1 MMALSIMA
9 SVYSKRGDRA
19 TAQKLLQ
26 QGLDQNGSWVN
37 GYTALAAN
45 QRGAGDPQGAVDT
58 LERGLKA
65 SPDSSLLKILLASSQ
80 EKLNNK
86 ARAVELYEDVLK
98 TNPDHQAVINNLA
111 SLLTNEYASAENI
124 NRAVKLTERFAD
136 SEQPYF
142 VDTYAW
148 ALIKAD
154 LAEVAEPLL
163 AKVTEVAPAVA
174 VFHYHRGVG
183 LSRLGREDEAKESL
197 LRARDLASSDAS
209 LQAQI
214 SVALSNL
221 KGGS

>member
-1 MMALSIMA
+1 MALPIS
-9 SVYSKRGDRA
+9 
-19 TAQKLLQ
+19 
-26 QGLDQNGSWVN
+26 
-37 GYTALAAN
+37 
-45 QRGAGDPQGAVDT
+45 
-58 LERGLKA
+58 
-65 SPDSSLLKILLASSQ
+65 
-80 EKLNNK
+80 NK
-86 ARAVELYEDVLK
+86 DRAVELYEEVLK

-111 SLLTNEYASAENI
+111 SLLTDEYASAENI

-154 LAEVAEPLL
+154 LPEVAEPLL

-183 LSRLGREDEAKESL
+183 LSRLGRQDEAKKSL

-214 SVALSNL
+214 SVALSDL
-221 KGGS
+221 KAGS